1 MLSATEIAAMQ
12 DTAEDA
18 MPDTATVSRKTLT
31 SDGQGGFTAAW
42 ATASTVDC
50 RIEAAGRLTPQERL
64 VAERVAPRKVYRV
77 TVPHDADVI
86 PADRLV
92 IGGATYEVQAP
103 LVVGSWALSQK
114 VIVVAG

>member
-1 MLSATEIAAMQ
+1 MQ
-12 DTAEDA
+12 DCAEDA
-18 MPDTATVSRKTLT
+18 MPDSAAISRKTLT
-31 SDGQGGFTAAW
+31 SDGQGGFTATW

-50 RIEAAGRLTPQERL
+50 RIESAGRTPQERL

-92 IGGATYEVQAP
+92 IGSATYEVQAP